1 MGDVGEIAGYA
12 EDEALARLLDAEAAR
27 SDVLEAQA
35 RAVKDKKFTLVRVVS
50 EWLVIAERTGI
61 EPSSRE
67 VAEVLGLSHTTVNE
81 ALREFREG
89 YLPKRRASP

>member
-1 MGDVGEIAGYA
+1 MGDIGEVLGNA

-35 RAVKDKKFTLVRVVS
+35 RAAKDKKFTLVRIVS
-50 EWLVIAERTGI
+50 EWLVIAERSGV

-67 VAEVLGLSHTTVNE
+67 VAETLGLSHTTVNE
-81 ALREFREG
+81 ALREFRED
-89 YLPKRRASP
+89 YLPKRTASP